1 MNRFSKSATSV
12 MKAMSRQKEA
22 RLFDRR
28 PATVTFQ
35 KASSSEGVKDEELE
49 AVLTKSVLKLEEIDT
64 DLYR

>member
-1 MNRFSKSATSV
+1 